1 MSNASV
7 VAMATYASVRTKT
20 VWNAAPLVKS
30 PSKTNSNAAVFH
42 ASGFHSG
49 DGVWKIGST
58 VPNATQRM
66 T

>member
-1 MSNASV
+1 MSRESA
-7 VAMATYASVRTKT
+7 VAIATYASVRTKT

-42 ASGFHSG
+42 SSGFHSG
-49 DGVWKIGST
+49 AGVWKIGST
-58 VPNATQRM
+58 VPKATPRM